1 MANGVGTL
9 NEKPLHAALKERL
22 ALPGDRF
29 EVDMDGYVIDI
40 VRGDCL
46 IEIQTRNVSAIKRK
60 LAALAENHC
69 LRLVYPVAAEKWIVR
84 LADDGESV
92 VGRRRS
98 PLHGSVELV
107 FRELVSIPK
116 LLRHPNFSLEV
127 VLMREEEVRR
137 QDANFRNWRR
147 RGWATQER
155 RLLDIVERRTF
166 ATAADLAALLPA
178 ALLDP
183 FTTRQLAEAI
193 HQPAWLAG
201 KMAYC
206 LRELAIITPV
216 GKQGNA
222 YLYARA
228 GRPAAEDAPAGQTS
242 TVD

>member
-29 EVDMDGYVIDI
+29 EVDVDGYVIDI

-46 IEIQTRNVSAIKRK
+46 IEIQTRNVSKIKRK

-84 LADDGESV
+84 LAADGESV
-92 VGRRRS
+92 LGRRRS
-98 PLHGSVELV
+98 PLRGSVELV
-107 FRELVSIPK
+107 FRELVSIPQ
-116 LLRHPNFSLEV
+116 LLLHPNFSLEV
-127 VLMREEEVRR
+127 LLVREEEVRR

-166 ATAADLAALLPA
+166 ATAAGLSSLLPA
-178 ALLDP
+178 ALPDP
-183 FTTRQLAEAI
+183 FTTRQLAKAI

-206 LRELAIITPV
+206 LREMGAVALV

-222 YLYARA
+222 FLYARA
-228 GRPAAEDAPAGQTS
+228 NPPAAAQ
-242 TVD
+242 